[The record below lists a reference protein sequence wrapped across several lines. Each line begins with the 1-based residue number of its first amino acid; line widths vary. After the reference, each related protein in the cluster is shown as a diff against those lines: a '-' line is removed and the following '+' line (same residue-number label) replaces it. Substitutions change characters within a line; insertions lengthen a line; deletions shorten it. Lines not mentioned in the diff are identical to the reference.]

1 MSNWLNAHNM
11 KDLMRLVIT
20 ILLVLYV
27 SVGCLSQTPRKNR
40 DNLKDLREESLN
52 ETTVGS
58 GTSAP
63 SHEGEEEENGPNGE
77 DENYSNQTRI
87 PSGNNKE
94 TKPEDDASPHL
105 TASLFLLATC
115 LILYAIT
122 SLNLRFV

>member
-1 MSNWLNAHNM
+1 M

-27 SVGCLSQTPRKNR
+27 SVGCLSQTPRKNQ
-40 DNLKDLREESLN
+40 DDLKDLREESLN

-58 GTSAP
+58 GTKAP
-63 SHEGEEEENGPNGE
+63 SRDEEEEEGGE
-77 DENYSNQTRI
+77 DGNYSNNTRI
-87 PSGNNKE
+87 PSGNKE

-105 TASLFLLATC
+105 TASIFLLATC
-115 LILYAIT
+115 LVLYAIM